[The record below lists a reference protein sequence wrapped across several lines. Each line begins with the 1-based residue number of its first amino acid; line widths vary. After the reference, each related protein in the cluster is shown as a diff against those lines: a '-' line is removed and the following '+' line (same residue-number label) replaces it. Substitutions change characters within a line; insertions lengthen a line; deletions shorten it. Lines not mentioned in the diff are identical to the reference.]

1 MSASSLNTASVRQVP
16 KWGEARGVRKDP
28 LHAQPHSPSSV
39 DGHRGQRTSVI
50 LAEKGKSRSLFE
62 RPSPRDN
69 YVRDTVLFPRQ
80 LPAEL
85 ARVTQQVAEGLKLL
99 DSEGETATS
108 LPGQEKLRRPHFP
121 LDPHSHLRQGDSG
134 GIMEKSMNAKG
145 KGRGVGP
152 GFAALLV

>member
-108 LPGQEKLRRPHFP
+108 LPGQEKLRKPHFP